1 MQTFLSIFLGIA
13 IVAFFAYQVY
23 RLVVVIR
30 NKIKAK
36 NSEDNSENK

>member
-1 MQTFLSIFLGIA
+1 MQTFLSIVLGAA
-13 IVAFFAYQVY
+13 IVAFFVYQVY
-23 RLVVVIR
+23 RLVVAIR